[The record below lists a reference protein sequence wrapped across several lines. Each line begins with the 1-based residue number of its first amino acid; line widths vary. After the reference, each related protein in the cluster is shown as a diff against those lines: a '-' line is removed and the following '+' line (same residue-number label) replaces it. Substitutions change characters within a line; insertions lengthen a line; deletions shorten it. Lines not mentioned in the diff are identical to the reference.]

1 MLGSQRF
8 KCCGS
13 GQSGCE
19 LSTALGRSDES
30 GEGEKDGAELPRE
43 ELEDVEGE
51 SGGVRC
57 LSLVWS
63 KGQRSIRFGTCE
75 VKGKRTTGAGEGE
88 LGGGRCLYRNK
99 KGWRLDGEQ
108 SAPAPRNDCS
118 GSLLLVAQ

>member
-75 VKGKRTTGAGEGE
+75 VKGKRRRGPEKVSWE
-88 LGGGRCLYRNK
+88 VGGVCTEIK
-99 KGWRLDGEQ
+99 KVGWRTECAGAAE
-108 SAPAPRNDCS
+108 
-118 GSLLLVAQ
+118 